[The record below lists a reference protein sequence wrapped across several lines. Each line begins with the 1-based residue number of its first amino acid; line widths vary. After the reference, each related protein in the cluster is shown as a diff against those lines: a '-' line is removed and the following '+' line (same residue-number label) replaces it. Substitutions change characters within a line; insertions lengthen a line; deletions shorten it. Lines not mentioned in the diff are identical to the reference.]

1 MRNAYG
7 SNQGYPYTYGN
18 VLTMYGAG
26 ATQLFM
32 GWNSSSNSSTGVH
45 ADAYIRSQRDT
56 DGSLWSDWVKLL
68 DTNNYKTYAWA
79 RPSSITSDQVLI
91 SSGTNGS
98 TTLRAILNNTT
109 ATALGWNNAG
119 NTHADNLRLVD
130 VNTLAYWNGAYSGTS
145 SNLAYYK
152 GGAFG
157 TMAKETAADY
167 AKLSSA
173 AFTGAVTVQAP
184 TADANPAT
192 KKYVDDQITAGF
204 AANDAMVFKGVLNKD
219 ATETA
224 TTLNNVPKSGYSA
237 GWTYRVAKEGTY
249 AGVACEVG
257 DMVIAVT
264 DAATNQTAA
273 NNAHWN
279 VIQANI
285 DGAVIGPAA
294 VSSGRD
300 NSIVRFD
307 GETGKLIQGSKAN
320 LDDNGNFLI
329 ANDASIKFYRQTNTT
344 YGSESYAIQT
354 CFDDQDPATSAYTTT
369 YEHRCNLL
377 LQPRGGQVYI
387 GTDLTS
393 TGDTNYSLY
402 VTGDTYL
409 KNKLIVH
416 GLEIK
421 GHIAGDAGTTGH
433 GLYSG
438 GGYHNAYN
446 NIILHG
452 DSSTGSSGIAFI
464 SDKIGENDT
473 VTTINQPSDR
483 AFIQYHACGVTTPT
497 AENTAPTIATSGEK
511 GIFIIGI
518 GNDGTGS
525 SQDQL
530 WLQTNDHLTLIHQIA
545 ANSYVIPDTGNTTGS
560 VGNATQP
567 VYIDAGVIK
576 ACTAYANASV
586 NYATSA
592 GGVAWTNVS
601 GKPIEFGTYSGAL
614 NTNGWKTLGG
624 RSSGSKIYISY
635 NNNSATWNSETYSA
649 SMVFGCQDTKGLLDI
664 GYNNPIVTF
673 GGSSATGGTDN
684 DPKWYFKLSATSG
697 QTYTFPTTSKTL
709 AAADGSNASFNTS
722 VLTGG
727 TLGTDRGGTGTN
739 AHTANRLAWSYTAS
753 KVQAGYHYAN
763 ETKVGINLTSEPTTN
778 FYVNGTSYLNGATTI
793 NGNLIF
799 PTANLLDWNSDTYRQ
814 RIAITDD
821 STTNTAVFTFQQS
834 TNSGSSYTDLFTI
847 KDNGTVVATTFDGNA
862 TSASKATGVIDAGN
876 ANKVLTIRYSGNGAA
891 ATDWIPMH
899 DSNGNLVPVSS
910 ENLANKVRDKAS
922 GDWDINITGIS
933 KYTKQYYTTNSTD
946 APLQVRSNNKNVYIW
961 QAGHA
966 TSESGGFSNNY
977 ALQYYGE
984 GSSPNNYLILKA
996 SNSSTVTDAVQ
1007 VDENGN
1013 ITVAKTI
1020 TGTIANS
1027 TWATLLKPIN
1037 TATTASAS
1045 TWSIPS
1051 GSYQVWGERFSDT
1064 RLKYTP
1070 SGGSEST
1077 VTDTGDWT
1085 MWLTS
1090 GGTSN
1095 TATLNMRID
1104 GTYYGSFSGNLSG
1117 NASSSTSASY
1127 LATTQLTNE
1136 NLNDYMSPNPR
1147 WYYAVG
1153 GNTVTNKPTGV
1164 NAFGLYVYRNADV
1177 YRAQELYDSNGNKW
1191 MRHLA
1196 GSSWTAWEKVLTSAN
1211 YDDYA
1216 LPLSGGTMSGTI
1228 TLANTGLKTPQAAGF
1243 TTDQFGNFKHQ
1254 QATASDTWQL
1264 LSNAGAANFKYA
1276 WETGALTLAGGL
1288 TAGGQ
1293 ILTSFKS
1300 SVAMGSYGPA
1310 QNTIPNLLEE
1320 VRYSSGCAGS
1330 FNLTTAYTLN
1340 NVTLAT
1346 GWYNF
1351 IWVPH
1356 RSGGVNGAAS
1366 GDNCDYGA
1374 LYLHRMN
1381 VAGYAD
1387 YVLAYSSG
1395 AAKLLDLHASF
1406 QSTITDGQIII
1417 ADGTAGHIKT
1427 SGYTTSS
1434 FATAGHT
1441 HNYAGSSSAGGAA
1454 NSAVKLSGGL
1464 EENDISTYTNFKL
1477 TTAKGGYY
1485 GFLVGNSTS
1494 CMNVMGASQ
1503 HNGLYQQAKGRW
1515 IIYYDGTNDRIA
1527 LGNSTTHSGYIV
1539 SIGGNMYVNG
1549 NTLTT
1554 GTASAST
1561 ISVTNTDAN
1570 PHLNFSRTGGHTA
1583 PNYINIPSSSA
1594 LAVSVGGAA
1603 GTNIAVMVENKS
1615 VNSFND
1621 AETSLGT
1628 STYEWKE
1635 TYSKNYV
1642 VGKKVK
1648 LEYNSTDDSLDFIF
1662 I

>member
-1 MRNAYG
+1 MAHSGKTITFATDLLPHENNVYSLG
-7 SNQGYPYTYGN
+7 STS
-18 VLTMYGAG
+18 AKWK
-26 ATQLFM
+26 AIDA
-32 GWNSSSNSSTGVH
+32 SNFNG
-45 ADAYIRSQRDT
+45 
-56 DGSLWSDWVKLL
+56 KLL
-68 DTNNYKTYAWA
+68 ATH
-79 RPSSITSDQVLI
+79 V
-91 SSGTNGS
+91 SGGSEEIQIKYS
-98 TTLRAILNNTT
+98 TTIDYWWGVGTANENHGLYDNKVKKWILSAGTANTWTFVGDVTGNAETATKATGDADGNTINTT
-109 ATALGWNNAG
+109 
-119 NTHADNLRLVD
+119 
-130 VNTLAYWNGAYSGTS
+130 
-145 SNLAYYK
+145 
-152 GGAFG
+152 
-157 TMAKETAADY
+157 Y

-184 TADANPAT
+184 TENANPAT

-219 ATETA
+219 ATATA
-224 TTLNNVPKSGYSA
+224 TVLKNVPASGYSA

-264 DAATNQTAA
+264 DAATNQTAV

-279 VIQANI
+279 VIQVNI
-285 DGAVIGPAA
+285 DGAV
-294 VSSGRD
+294 VSSSTSST
-300 NSIVRFD
+300 NNAIARFD
-307 GETGKLIQGSKAN
+307 GESGRIIQNSGVTIDD
-320 LDDNGNFLI
+320 DDNIILTAGSTAI
-329 ANDASIKFYRQTNTT
+329 TNTNNKRLSWKLSDGT
-344 YGSESYAIQT
+344 MKGYFTISSEGKVGIHGCQELY
-354 CFDDQDPATSAYTTT
+354 FRP
-369 YEHRCNLL
+369 
-377 LQPRGGQVYI
+377 
-387 GTDLTS
+387 
-393 TGDTNYSLY
+393 GDTNNAISTE
-402 VTGDTYL
+402 TGTVL
-409 KNKLIVH
+409 TN
-416 GLEIK
+416 
-421 GHIAGDAGTTGH
+421 
-433 GLYSG
+433 S
-438 GGYHNAYN
+438 
-446 NIILHG
+446 
-452 DSSTGSSGIAFI
+452 AFY
-464 SDKIGENDT
+464 
-473 VTTINQPSDR
+473 P
-483 AFIQYHACGVTTPT
+483 
-497 AENTAPTIATSGEK
+497 
-511 GIFIIGI
+511 
-518 GNDGTGS
+518 
-525 SQDQL
+525 
-530 WLQTNDHLTLIHQIA
+530 
-545 ANSYVIPDTGNTTGS
+545 
-560 VGNATQP
+560 
-567 VYIDAGVIK
+567 
-576 ACTAYANASV
+576 YANAGLTLGISNGRWSNTYINGTIYIGNS
-586 NYATSA
+586 NYTAWNSATNGSWLTTGEMGIQRTSA
-592 GGVAWTNVS
+592 GGGFYLES
-601 GKPIEFGTYSGAL
+601 
-614 NTNGWKTLGG
+614 NG
-624 RSSGSKIYISY
+624 
-635 NNNSATWNSETYSA
+635 
-649 SMVFGCQDTKGLLDI
+649 Q
-664 GYNNPIVTF
+664 
-673 GGSSATGGTDN
+673 
-684 DPKWYFKLSATSG
+684 
-697 QTYTFPTTSKTL
+697 L
-709 AAADGSNASFNTS
+709 AARMW
-722 VLTGG
+722 LQ
-727 TLGTDRGGTGTN
+727 TLGTASTAESASGADDGTQGALGEAYLALGNAISRGAKNTTAGANNSQGYLRLYGSDTRYTDVTAMTTSSVSRLYPINGIALPNNMVGILFRPDSSSYHVHISHQTNGNEALVAATQNAVTSFIFINGEKLADISNSRWQHLTPALQIKNNSVYIGELIPHNTTPSYKFKVNGISYFTDIVNIIGDTNAQIGKGINFSLNDIQYGHIGTN
-739 AHTANRLAWSYTAS
+739 NSGMLGIYGNQSVAIRPSLTATNR
-753 KVQAGYHYAN
+753 
-763 ETKVGINLTSEPTTN
+763 GIKIEADAITPGESNKIDL
-778 FYVNGTSYLNGATTI
+778 GTST
-793 NGNLIF
+793 LIWK
-799 PTANLLDWNSDTYRQ
+799 NVY
-814 RIAITDD
+814 
-821 STTNTAVFTFQQS
+821 
-834 TNSGSSYTDLFTI
+834 
-847 KDNGTVVATTFDGNA
+847 ATTFTGDLIGNA
-862 TSASKATGVIDAGN
+862 TAV
-876 ANKVLTIRYSGNGAA
+876 
-891 ATDWIPMH
+891 
-899 DSNGNLVPVSS
+899 
-910 ENLANKVRDKAS
+910 
-922 GDWDINITGIS
+922 
-933 KYTKQYYTTNSTD
+933 KQYYTTNSTD

-1020 TGTIANS
+1020 TGTITSS
-1027 TWATLLKPIN
+1027 TWTTLLKPIN

-1117 NASSSTSASY
+1117 NASSATSASY
-1127 LATTQLTNE
+1127 LAVTQLTNQ
-1136 NLNDYMSPNPR
+1136 NLNDYTSANPR

-1164 NAFGLYVYRNADV
+1164 NAFGLYVYRNADSH
-1177 YRAQELYDSNGNKW
+1177 RAQELYDSNGNKW

-1216 LPLSGGTMSGTI
+1216 LPLNGGIMSGTI

-1243 TTDQFGNFKHQ
+1243 TTDQCGNFKHQ

-1276 WETGALTLAGGL
+1276 WETGALTLAGGI

-1300 SVAMGSYGPA
+1300 SVAMGSYGSA
-1310 QNTIPNLLEE
+1310 QTTIPNLLQE

-1381 VAGYAD
+1381 ATGYAD
-1387 YVLAYSSG
+1387 YILAYSSG

-1406 QSTITDGQIII
+1406 QSTITDGQIIV

-1434 FATAGHT
+1434 FAASDHNHDGIYAPAVTGGYLPKSGGTMTGALNFANNTWNKIGDDAYLGDINKAGH
-1441 HNYAGSSSAGGAA
+1441 
-1454 NSAVKLSGGL
+1454 
-1464 EENDISTYTNFKL
+1464 
-1477 TTAKGGYY
+1477 
-1485 GFLVGNSTS
+1485 VGIQ
-1494 CMNVMGASQ
+1494 G
-1503 HNGLYQQAKGRW
+1503 
-1515 IIYYDGTNDRIA
+1515 I
-1527 LGNSTTHSGYIV
+1527 
-1539 SIGGNMYVNG
+1539 NG
-1549 NTLTT
+1549 NTGIFFTTYNQTAKLTGASLSWD
-1554 GTASAST
+1554 GTHFIFDTTVKMPT
-1561 ISVTNTDAN
+1561 ITITNTSAAN
-1570 PHLNFSRTGGHTA
+1570 HIDFSRTGGHYA
-1583 PNYINIPSSSA
+1583 PNYINVPTSSA

-1603 GTNIAVMVENKS
+1603 GANIAVMVENKS
-1615 VNSFND
+1615 INSYVD